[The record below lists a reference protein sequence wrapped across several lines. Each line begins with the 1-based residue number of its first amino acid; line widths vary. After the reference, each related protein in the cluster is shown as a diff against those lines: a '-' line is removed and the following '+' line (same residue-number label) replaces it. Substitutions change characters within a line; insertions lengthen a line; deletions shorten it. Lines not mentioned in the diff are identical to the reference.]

1 MIRALIV
8 DDMPL
13 ARERVRL
20 YLQEE
25 TDVSLAGE
33 ASNGA
38 DAVRL
43 IEREAPQLALLDM
56 RLPDFDGLEI
66 LTRLAPQ
73 RRPAT
78 IYLTAHDEDAVAAFD
93 VQAVDYL
100 LKPFSRERFAR
111 AIARAR
117 QRIAPGG
124 EAPRIAVRDRGRI
137 DLVPIRDIDYV
148 DAAGHYICLHVGRK
162 VHLMRMSLGELEGQL
177 DPARFAR
184 VHRSAIVQLDRVEA
198 LAQRRNGDLDLTLRG
213 GAALTVS
220 RTYAAALRARLG
232 LPAG

>member
-1 MIRALIV
+1 VIRAVIV

-13 ARERVRL
+13 ARERVRR
-20 YLQEE
+20 YLEDE
-25 TDVSLAGE
+25 PDISLAGE

-43 IEREAPQLALLDM
+43 IEREAPDLALLDM

-66 LTRLAPQ
+66 LARLAPA
-73 RRPAT
+73 RRPAA
-78 IYLTAHDEDAVAAFD
+78 IYLTAHEEHAIAAFD

-117 QRIAPGG
+117 ERIGPRAQ
-124 EAPRIAVRDRGRI
+124 APRIAVKDRGRI
-137 DLVPIRDIDYV
+137 DLVPVRDIDYV
-148 DAAGHYICLHVGRK
+148 DAAGHYVCLHVGRR
-162 VHLMRMSLGELEGQL
+162 VHLLRMSLGELEAQL

-184 VHRSAIVQLDRVEA
+184 IHRSAIVQLDRVEA
-198 LAQRRNGDLDLTLRG
+198 LTARRNGDLDITLRG

-220 RTYAAALRARLG
+220 RTFAEGLRGRLG
-232 LPAG
+232 LEAG

>member
-1 MIRALIV
+1 MITAVIV
-8 DDMPL
+8 DDVPL

-20 YLQEE
+20 YLQDEPDI
-25 TDVSLAGE
+25 TVLGE

-43 IEREAPQLALLDM
+43 IEREAPDLALLDV

-66 LTRLAPQ
+66 LARLAPQ

-78 IYLTAHDEDAVAAFD
+78 IYLTAHDEHAIAAFD

-117 QRIAPGG
+117 ERIAPS
-124 EAPRIAVRDRGRI
+124 EAPARIAVRDRGRI
-137 DLVPIRDIDYV
+137 DLVPVRDIDYI
-148 DAAGHYICLHVGRK
+148 DAAGHYVCLHVGRR
-162 VHLMRMSLGELEGQL
+162 VHLMRLGLSELEAQL

-184 VHRSAIVQLDRVEA
+184 IHRSVIVQLARVET
-198 LAQRRNGDLDLTLRG
+198 LAARRNGDLALTLRG

-220 RTYAAALRARLG
+220 RTYAEAVRSRLG
-232 LPAG
+232 LTAR

>member
-1 MIRALIV
+1 MIRAVIV

-25 TDVSLAGE
+25 ADITLAGE

-66 LTRLAPQ
+66 LARLAPA

-137 DLVPIRDIDYV
+137 DLVPMRDIDYA
-148 DAAGHYICLHVGRK
+148 DAAGHYLCLHVGRR
-162 VHLMRMSLGELEGQL
+162 VHLMRMSLGELEAQL

-184 VHRSAIVQLDRVEA
+184 IHRSTIVQLDRVEA
-198 LAQRRNGDLDLTLRG
+198 LTQRRNGDLDLTLRG

-220 RTYAAALRARLG
+220 RTYAEALQARLG
-232 LPAG
+232 LPVG

>member
-1 MIRALIV
+1 MIRAVIV

-20 YLQEE
+20 YLASEPDIE
-25 TDVSLAGE
+25 ISGE

-43 IEREAPQLALLDM
+43 IERSAPQLALLDV

-66 LTRLAPQ
+66 LARLEPQ

-78 IYLTAHDEDAVAAFD
+78 IYLTAHDEHAIAAFD

-100 LKPFSRERFAR
+100 LKPFSRARFAR

-117 QRIAPGG
+117 ERIAPRDQQ
-124 EAPRIAVRDRGRI
+124 PRIAVKDRGRI
-137 DLVPIRDIDYV
+137 DLVPVADIDYV
-148 DAAGHYICLHVGRK
+148 DVAGHYVCLHVGRR

-184 VHRSAIVQLDRVEA
+184 IHRSAIIQLDRVQA
-198 LAQRRNGDLDLTLRG
+198 LTARRNGDLDVALRG
-213 GAALTVS
+213 GASLTIS
-220 RTYAAALRARLG
+220 RTYAEDVRARLG
-232 LPAG
+232 LTAG

>member
-1 MIRALIV
+1 MIRAVIV

-25 TDVSLAGE
+25 ADISLAGE

-43 IEREAPQLALLDM
+43 IEREAPQLALLDV

-66 LTRLAPQ
+66 LARLAPA

-137 DLVPIRDIDYV
+137 DLVPMRDIDYV

-162 VHLMRMSLGELEGQL
+162 VHLMRMSLGELEAQL

-198 LAQRRNGDLDLTLRG
+198 LAQRRNGDLGLTLRG

-220 RTYAAALRARLG
+220 RTYAEALRARLG

>member
-1 MIRALIV
+1 MIRAVIV

-25 TDVSLAGE
+25 ADISLAGE

-56 RLPDFDGLEI
+56 RLPDFNGLEI

-124 EAPRIAVRDRGRI
+124 EAPRIVVRDRGRI

-162 VHLMRMSLGELEGQL
+162 VHLMRMSLAELEGQL

-220 RTYAAALRARLG
+220 RTYAAALRARLR